1 MDLTKCAMLNSVS
14 IKLEGLLGERRDKA
28 ASKLVEDHYQTTHN
42 RTKASKH
49 LIDRKHP
56 KVRNVVVAAQSV
68 RAAVYKH
75 TFPWGDSALR
85 LLPSKAF
92 PEFDKKVRDS
102 ITELR
107 GCVEEYI
114 REYPALVAQAKI
126 DLNGMFDATQYPDQD
141 KLAGMFRVSCNY
153 WPMPAS
159 GHFVADI
166 ASDAADAARDTI
178 VKETIARSNH
188 AVNDM
193 VSRIESAVS
202 SYVERLSAYVK
213 ETDDYGTTTIRNI
226 FRDSLIDNLRE
237 ISRLTR
243 AMNFTDDAG
252 LEAVANQVERLARV
266 LPDTLRNDKH
276 TRDEMVTEGQ
286 QLLAKL
292 NSYRKLDADVDI
304 AMDSMADYINV

>member
-1 MDLTKCAMLNSVS
+1 MLNSVS

-28 ASKLVEDHYQTTHN
+28 ASDLVADHYQTTHN

-56 KVRNVVVAAQSV
+56 KVRNVVSAAQAV
-68 RAAVYKH
+68 RATVYKL
-75 TFPWGDSALR
+75 TFPWGDSAMR
-85 LLPSKAF
+85 LLPAKAF
-92 PEFDKKVRDS
+92 PEFDKKIRESVA
-102 ITELR
+102 ELQS
-107 GCVEEYI
+107 CIEEYI
-114 REYPALVAQAKI
+114 REYPNLV
-126 DLNGMFDATQYPDQD
+126 DTSRVELNGMFDATQYPDQD
-141 KLAGMFRVSCNY
+141 KLASMFKVSCNY

-166 ASDAADAARDTI
+166 ASDAANEARETI
-178 VKETIARSNH
+178 VRETIARSNH

-193 VSRIESAVS
+193 VSRVESAVK
-202 SYVERLSAYVK
+202 SYVDRLSAYRK
-213 ETDDYGTTTIRNI
+213 EVDDYGTTTISNI

-266 LPDTLRNDKH
+266 VPDTLRNDKH
-276 TRDEMVTEGQ
+276 TRDTMVTEGQ

-292 NSYRKLDADVDI
+292 DSYRKLDEDVDN
-304 AMDSMADYINV
+304 AMNNMADYMHV